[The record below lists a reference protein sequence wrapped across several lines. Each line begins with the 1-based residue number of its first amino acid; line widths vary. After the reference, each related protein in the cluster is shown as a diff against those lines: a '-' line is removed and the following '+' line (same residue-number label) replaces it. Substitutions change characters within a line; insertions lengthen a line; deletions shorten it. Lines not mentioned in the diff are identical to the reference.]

1 MRTLLVHLHLIGTF
15 HSNIQRIEYMNS
27 NRMLHLV
34 AFALLSSA
42 PYLTAHADNG
52 GTVTSNGL
60 GQGSPNGPMPGTS
73 PAPAAQKSQYG
84 QGAPQSSLSPNA
96 MTPRANPQ
104 GVGAYTISVKSGQAP
119 ANSGALNPN
128 NPR

>member
-1 MRTLLVHLHLIGTF
+1 
-15 HSNIQRIEYMNS
+15 MNS